1 MLIREFTI
9 SLDEKQIWA
18 RSGKKITRKYRCTS
32 GTRRGRTVAKLA
44 QCYAAPD
51 VKKRI
56 RFKQTKARLGGK
68 MIRKARR
75 TKKYNPVSKRVQRMN
90 KR

>member
-1 MLIREFTI
+1 MLIRELTDI
-9 SLDEKQIWA
+9 IEKQVWA

-32 GTRRGRTVAKLA
+32 GTRQGRVVSKLA
-44 QCYAAPD
+44 QCYAAPN

-56 RFKQTKARLGGK
+56 KFKQTKARLGGK